1 MYCYLLI
8 NGQFV
13 NGGYFDTLTVNM
25 LDTEVYVAT
34 LQTKRG
40 PEKFFVS
47 RRPNTIY
54 NNTLWL
60 EEDDPELAKNAFGDM
75 LRSKYFSDKEA
86 LATEYHTSMDILN
99 ASYYRQYPPED

>member
-8 NGQFV
+8 DGQFV
-13 NGGYFDTLTVNM
+13 NGGYFEHLDGGT
-25 LDTEVYVAT
+25 LDTRVYVAT

-40 PEKFFVS
+40 DEKVFVS
-47 RRPNTIY
+47 SRPNTIY

-60 EEDDPELAKNAFGDM
+60 EEDDPELAKNAFADM
-75 LRSKYFSDKEA
+75 LRGKYFRDKEA
-86 LATEYHTSMDILN
+86 LATEYHTNMDILN